1 MDEMDFV
8 KKYNITNHAM
18 DRYAERIMGKDDA
31 MDVRLYVKENR
42 DKIVERINKLIN
54 YGVLFYEGIIGSHSI
69 NQFFIKDR
77 WVVVVDPKNNNVIT
91 LYKIN
96 LLDDDVT
103 DLFITKTLQRI
114 NEDKKEIEETKS
126 KIDEITQKY
135 DEEIEKSQ
143 KEIAYYE
150 NLIESIKENIESYN
164 TLKNNLSLDISKI
177 EKKLQDDVEVLVQR
191 RHF

>member
-8 KKYNITNHAM
+8 KYNITNHAM
-18 DRYAERIMGKDDA
+18 ERYAERIMGKDDA

-54 YGVLFYEGIIGSHSI
+54 YGQLFYEGSIGRHNV

-77 WVVVVDPKNNNVIT
+77 WVVLVDPRNNNVIT
-91 LYKIN
+91 LYKID
-96 LLDDDVT
+96 LLDDEVT

-114 NEDKKEIEETKS
+114 NEDKKEIEETQNT
-126 KIDEITQKY
+126 IYEITQKY

-164 TLKNNLSLDISKI
+164 TLKNNLSLDILKVK
-177 EKKLQDDVEVLVQR
+177 KKLQDDVEVLVQK

>member
-8 KKYNITNHAM
+8 KYNITNHAM
-18 DRYAERIMGKDDA
+18 ERYAERIMGKDDA

-54 YGVLFYEGIIGSHSI
+54 YGQLFYEGSIGRHNV

-77 WVVVVDPKNNNVIT
+77 WVVLVDPRNNNVIT
-91 LYKIN
+91 LYKID
-96 LLDDDVT
+96 LLDDEVT

-114 NEDKKEIEETKS
+114 NEDKKEIEETQNT
-126 KIDEITQKY
+126 IYEITQKY
-135 DEEIEKSQ
+135 DEKIEKSQ

-164 TLKNNLSLDISKI
+164 TLKNNLSLDILKVK
-177 EKKLQDDVEVLVQR
+177 KKLQDDVEVLVQK

>member
-1 MDEMDFV
+1 MDGMDFV
-8 KKYNITNHAM
+8 KYNITNHAM
-18 DRYAERIMGKDDA
+18 ERYAERIMGKDDA

-54 YGVLFYEGIIGSHSI
+54 YGLLFYEGIIGNHSI

-96 LLDDDVT
+96 LLDDEVT

-114 NEDKKEIEETKS
+114 NEDKKEIEETQNT
-126 KIDEITQKY
+126 IYEITQKY

-150 NLIESIKENIESYN
+150 NLIGSIKENIESYN
-164 TLKNNLSLDISKI
+164 TLKNNLSLDILKVK
-177 EKKLQDDVEVLVQR
+177 KKLQDDVEVLVQK